1 MDFGLSLLNKLV
13 RLKQMRFDKSKIQNP
28 KSKIQMRYIPNSPE
42 ERDEMLKVVGLG
54 TADELFRSIPAD
66 VQLNRQLKI
75 TEPLA
80 EPEVIGAMENFASK
94 NAAARKTS
102 FLGAGVYS
110 HYSPTVVDHLIQRSE
125 FFTSYTP
132 YQPEVSQG
140 TLQYIFE
147 FQTLICQLTGMEVAN
162 ASMYDGSTA
171 MAEAFL
177 MAQRVTRRDKVVIA
191 QTVHPEYLEVAKT
204 YTQHGDLTIETVH
217 FDQKQGRILTDEL
230 SKLDDKTAAL
240 VVQSP
245 NFFGC
250 IEDLQALADKAHHVG
265 ALFIVVVTEAISF
278 GLLKSPGECG
288 ADIVVGEGQ
297 SFGIPMSFGG
307 PHLGLF
313 ATREKY
319 VRNMPGRLAGIAYD
333 KNGNRGFVLTLAT
346 REQHIRREKATS
358 NICTNQGLIALAA
371 TVYMETMG
379 KKGLQEVAM
388 QNAQKAA
395 YAAKRISELENFSL
409 PFSAPRFNEF
419 VVRAPK
425 NASEM
430 LEDLHASKDV
440 IGGLALSRYY
450 SENPN
455 DFLVCVT
462 ETNTKAQIDNLVES
476 LQSVV

>member
-1 MDFGLSLLNKLV
+1 
-13 RLKQMRFDKSKIQNP
+13 
-28 KSKIQMRYIPNSPE
+28 MRYIPNSLE
-42 ERDEMLKVVGLG
+42 ERQEMLEIVGLKS
-54 TADELFRSIPAD
+54 ADELFRSIPSD
-66 VQLNRQLKI
+66 VQLNRALEI

-80 EPEVIGAMENFASK
+80 EPEVIAAMESLAEK
-94 NAAARKTS
+94 NTAARKTS

-147 FQTLICQLTGMEVAN
+147 FQTLVCQLTGMDVAN

-177 MAQRVTRRDKVVIA
+177 MAQRVTRREKVLVA
-191 QTVHPEYLEVAKT
+191 ETVHPEYLQVAHTYVQHCGIGLDTVSFDEKT
-204 YTQHGDLTIETVH
+204 GRIGDLN
-217 FDQKQGRILTDEL
+217 
-230 SKLDDKTAAL
+230 KLDESCAAL

-250 IEDLQALADKAHHVG
+250 VEDLQALADKAHAVG
-265 ALFIVVVTEAISF
+265 ALFIVVVAEAISF
-278 GLLKSPGECG
+278 GLLKTPGECG

-297 SFGIPMSFGG
+297 SFGISMSYGG

-313 ATREKY
+313 ATKEKY

-371 TVYMETMG
+371 TIYMETMG
-379 KKGLQEVAM
+379 KKGLQEVAV
-388 QNAQKAA
+388 QNAQKCA
-395 YAAKRISELENFSL
+395 YAAKQISEIEGFSL

-425 NASEM
+425 RAEEI
-430 LEDLHASKDV
+430 LEKLRTEKNIV
-440 IGGLALSRYY
+440 GGLALSKYY
-450 SENPN
+450 SENPS

-462 ETNTKAQIDNLVES
+462 EVNTKEQIDNLVS
-476 LQSVV
+476 GLKNLS

>member
-1 MDFGLSLLNKLV
+1 
-13 RLKQMRFDKSKIQNP
+13 
-28 KSKIQMRYIPNSPE
+28 MRYIPNSPE
-42 ERDEMLKVVGLG
+42 ERQEMLEIVGLKS
-54 TADELFRSIPAD
+54 ADELFRSIPLD
-66 VQLNRQLKI
+66 VQLNRALKI

-80 EPEVIGAMENFASK
+80 EPEVIAAMENLAAQNTAS
-94 NAAARKTS
+94 RKTS

-110 HYSPTVVDHLIQRSE
+110 HFSPTIVDHLIQRSE

-132 YQPEVSQG
+132 YQPEISQG

-147 FQTLICQLTGMEVAN
+147 FQTLVAQLTGMDVAN
-162 ASMYDGSTA
+162 ASMYDGSTS

-191 QTVHPEYLEVAKT
+191 ETVHPEYLEVART
-204 YTQHGDLTIETVH
+204 YTQHGDLTIETVA
-217 FDQKQGRILTDEL
+217 FDAETGRIHDLD
-230 SKLDDKTAAL
+230 KLDDKTAAL
-240 VVQSP
+240 VIQSP

-250 IEDLQALADKAHHVG
+250 VEDLTSLAEKAHAVG
-265 ALFIVVVTEAISF
+265 ALLIVVVTEAISF

-288 ADIVVGEGQ
+288 ADIVVAEGQ

-313 ATREKY
+313 ACKDKY
-319 VRNMPGRLAGIAYD
+319 VRNMPGRLVGIAYD

-371 TVYMETMG
+371 TIYMEAMG

-388 QNAQKAA
+388 QNAQKTA
-395 YAAKRISELENFSL
+395 YAAKEIAKIEDFSI
-409 PFSAPRFNEF
+409 PFSAPKFNEF

-425 NASEM
+425 NASEI
-430 LEDLHASKDV
+430 LEKLRTENNIV
-440 IGGLALSRYY
+440 GGVALSKYY
-450 SENPN
+450 SGNPH

-462 ETNTKAQIDNLVES
+462 ETNTKAQIDNLVNGLREN
-476 LQSVV
+476 V

>member
-1 MDFGLSLLNKLV
+1 MMNCKKTFTIHHSPFTIHHYL
-13 RLKQMRFDKSKIQNP
+13 
-28 KSKIQMRYIPNSPE
+28 MRYIPNSPE
-42 ERDEMLKVVGLG
+42 ERQEMLEVVGLSS
-54 TADELFRSIPAD
+54 AAELFRSIPQD
-66 VQLNRQLKI
+66 VQLNRALNV

-80 EPEVIGAMENFASK
+80 EPEVIAAMEAFAAK
-94 NAAARKTS
+94 NSAALKPS

-110 HYSPTVVDHLIQRSE
+110 HFSPTVVDHLIQRSE

-132 YQPEVSQG
+132 YQPEISQG

-171 MAEAFL
+171 MAEAYL
-177 MAQRVTRRDKVVIA
+177 MAQRVTQRDKIVVA
-191 QTVHPEYLEVAKT
+191 ESVHPEYREVART
-204 YTQHGDLTIETVH
+204 YTQHGAAEIVPVPFDAETGRVSDL
-217 FDQKQGRILTDEL
+217 
-230 SKLDDKTAAL
+230 SALDDKTAAL

-250 IEDLQALADKAHHVG
+250 VEDLAALAEQAHAVG
-265 ALFIVVVTEAISF
+265 ALFVVVVTEAISF

-313 ATREKY
+313 ATREKF
-319 VRNMPGRLAGIAYD
+319 VRNMPGRLCGVAYD
-333 KNGNRGFVLTLAT
+333 KNGNRGFVLTLST

-371 TVYMETMG
+371 TIYMETMG

-395 YAAKRISELENFSL
+395 YAAREISKADGFEIV
-409 PFSAPRFNEF
+409 FSAPKFNEF
-419 VVRAPK
+419 VVYSPLSADKLLTRLRQE
-425 NASEM
+425 NGI
-430 LEDLHASKDV
+430 V
-440 IGGLALSRYY
+440 GGLALSKYY
-450 SENPN
+450 ADRPN
-455 DFLVCVT
+455 EFLVCVT
-462 ETNTKAQIDNLVES
+462 ETMKKEQIDELVKG
-476 LQSVV
+476 LRK